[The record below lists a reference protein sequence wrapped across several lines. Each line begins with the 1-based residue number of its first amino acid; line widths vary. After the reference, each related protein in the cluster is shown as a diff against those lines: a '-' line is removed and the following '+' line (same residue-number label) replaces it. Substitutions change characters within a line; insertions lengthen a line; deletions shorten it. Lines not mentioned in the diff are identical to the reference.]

1 VPQATVPLADARG
14 VRLCRTY
21 AYVCGGADGLVV
33 IDVRTF
39 TAPKVVE
46 KFTAD
51 GKLNDATAVTTG
63 LTNASLFAY
72 VANGKS
78 GLAVVELWT
87 PSRSRGTNGFS
98 PRPTPRLCASYATGG
113 AAVSISTGMIRD
125 RGVDE
130 SGNQIGVYGRIG
142 SRPLNKAEREAF
154 YLRKGQIYRVDD
166 QATGYT
172 EAK

>member
-1 VPQATVPLADARG
+1 MIV
-14 VRLCRTY
+14 
-21 AYVCGGADGLVV
+21 
-33 IDVRTF
+33 DVRQF

-51 GKLNDATAVTTG
+51 GKLTDATAVTTG

-72 VANGKS
+72 VADGKNG
-78 GLAVVELWT
+78 LQVVELWT
-87 PSRSRGTNGFS
+87 PSRSHGTNGFS
-98 PRPTPRLCASYATGG
+98 PRPTPRLCASYRTDGP
-113 AAVSISTGMIRD
+113 AVSISTGMIRD

-172 EAK
+172 ETK